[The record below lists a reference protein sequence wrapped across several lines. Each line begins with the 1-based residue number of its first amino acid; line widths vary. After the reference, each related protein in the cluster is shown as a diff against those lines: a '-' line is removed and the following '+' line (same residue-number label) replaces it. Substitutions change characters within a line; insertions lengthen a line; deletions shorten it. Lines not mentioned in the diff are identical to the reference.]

1 MSNRIFGLVVACA
14 VAVPLAVTF
23 TPAWAATTAS
33 CDVFSYTPFASG
45 NEVGGTGGR
54 SGCVSSV
61 SVQTKLKYDRFGPD
75 GETNYRGGQVVNVT
89 WTAYGCSGR
98 QSYYT
103 NTSSSSGQVSGS
115 LNRTIT
121 C

>member
-1 MSNRIFGLVVACA
+1 MSNRVISPA
-14 VAVPLAVTF
+14 VASAVALPLAITF
-23 TPAWAATTAS
+23 TPAWAASTAS
-33 CDVFSYTPFASG
+33 CDVFAYTPFAG
-45 NEVGGTGGR
+45 GDEVGGTGGR
-54 SGCVSSV
+54 SGCISTV
-61 SVQTKLKYDRFGPD
+61 SVKTRLKYDRFGPD
-75 GETNYRGGQVVNVT
+75 PTTAFRGGRVTNIT

-103 NTSSSSGQVSGS
+103 NTSTDSGQVSGS